1 MEINLNALKSRASN
15 SPALSRYDEVAR
27 LVTGLPG
34 AGAADGIGWV
44 RNLCGQMEIKS
55 LAAYGLEE
63 KDFPDIVAKA
73 RQASSMKGNP
83 VELTGEELLA
93 ILQKSI

>member
-1 MEINLNALKSRASN
+1 
-15 SPALSRYDEVAR
+15 
-27 LVTGLPG
+27 
-34 AGAADGIGWV
+34 
-44 RNLCGQMEIKS
+44 MEIKS
-55 LAAYGLEE
+55 LAAYGIEE